1 MMHLKRITLPAGF
14 AALAISQAAARP
26 AAPVPVARNG
36 EKPRNVI
43 FILSDDHRYDFMGF
57 TGTVP
62 WLQTPALDRMAR
74 EGACLKN
81 AFVTT
86 SLSSPSRASIL
97 TGLFTHTHT
106 LVDNQAPKPDD
117 LVFFPQYLQQNG
129 YRTAFFGKWHMGNQD
144 DMPQPGF
151 DHWEGFRGQG
161 TYYNTVLNIN
171 GERVKFDPELY
182 STDILTD
189 HAIDFVRDNEEGPFF
204 IYLSYKSVHSG
215 FQPSPS
221 RKGMYKDEK
230 AVYPPSFN
238 VPEYGIPRLPSKDA
252 DGRPLAGRGWYGES
266 RLPDW
271 VKNQRESW
279 HGVDYQYHG
288 ALPYEEDFR
297 NYCETV
303 TSMDDA
309 IGRLL
314 DFLQAEG
321 LGESTLVIYMGDNGF
336 TWGEHG
342 LIDKRNFYEPSVR
355 VPMLAYCPE
364 LIPAG
369 RTVEEMVQN
378 IDVAPTIMAACGL
391 AKAPQM
397 CGESFLPLLKGG
409 TAADWAQAHLLRI
422 LLGICV
428 SPDSDRFRSAHRPLQ
443 IHPLP
448 RHLGHQRVLR
458 PAGRPLRDG
467 EPDRPSGAAGYDPL
481 AGQRPLRL
489 ARNDRRHADSAQ
501 TERLLPARRPSQCEN
516 LLNLY
521 SKTSPMNRLLAILL
535 CGTTLCTAAAASE
548 RNAPADQF
556 VNALRRLP
564 ARATSYSYSS
574 EQDALA
580 GDRTLSRIQSLDGVW
595 KFRFAEDVS
604 RSPADFWRPG
614 ADLTGWDEI
623 PVPSCWEMQGYGYPI
638 YTNVVYPFE
647 FKPPYITR
655 DNPTGCYVRTFSVPE
670 AWSGNRVTLH
680 FGGVYSGFYVWVNGA
695 LAGYAEDSCL
705 PSEFDITG
713 LLQPGENKLAVQV
726 FKWTDG
732 SYLEDADHWR
742 MAGIHREV
750 FLSAKP
756 DAAIGDF
763 GVRTIFDA
771 DMRDALLQIRPAID
785 LREGVSAAGWQLA
798 HGFTHPTEPL
808 PGVN

>member
-1 MMHLKRITLPAGF
+1 MNNRTLLTGLLGVST
-14 AALAISQAAARP
+14 AASAAAQTPAKVKAPQTRP
-26 AAPVPVARNG
+26 NIIIIYTDDMGIGDLSCTNTGWIETPAIDRLASQGLVMNNYYSAAPV
-36 EKPRNVI
+36 
-43 FILSDDHRYDFMGF
+43 
-57 TGTVP
+57 
-62 WLQTPALDRMAR
+62 
-74 EGACLKN
+74 
-81 AFVTT
+81 
-86 SLSSPSRASIL
+86 SSPSRVGL
-97 TGLFTHTHT
+97 TTGM
-106 LVDNQAPKPDD
+106 
-117 LVFFPQYLQQNG
+117 FPMEWGINTYLQARKGNAACEQADYLSADAPSMARILHDAG
-129 YRTAFFGKWHMGNQD
+129 YATGHFGKWHMGNQD

-171 GERVKFDPELY
+171 GERVKFDPKLY

-409 TAADWAQAHLLRI
+409 TAADWRKRI
-422 LLGICV
+422 YYEYYWEYAF
-428 SPDSDRFRSAHRPLQ
+428 P
-443 IHPLP
+443 
-448 RHLGHQRVLR
+448 
-458 PAGRPLRDG
+458 
-467 EPDRPSGAAGYDPL
+467 
-481 AGQRPLRL
+481 
-489 ARNDRRHADSAQ
+489 Q
-501 TERLLPARRPSQCEN
+501 T
-516 LLNLY
+516 
-521 SKTSPMNRLLAILL
+521 
-535 CGTTLCTAAAASE
+535 
-548 RNAPADQF
+548 
-556 VNALRRLP
+556 
-564 ARATSYSYSS
+564 
-574 EQDALA
+574 
-580 GDRTLSRIQSLDGVW
+580 
-595 KFRFAEDVS
+595 
-604 RSPADFWRPG
+604 
-614 ADLTGWDEI
+614 
-623 PVPSCWEMQGYGYPI
+623 
-638 YTNVVYPFE
+638 
-647 FKPPYITR
+647 
-655 DNPTGCYVRTFSVPE
+655 PTV
-670 AWSGNRVTLH
+670 
-680 FGGVYSGFYVWVNGA
+680 
-695 LAGYAEDSCL
+695 
-705 PSEFDITG
+705 
-713 LLQPGENKLAVQV
+713 
-726 FKWTDG
+726 
-732 SYLEDADHWR
+732 
-742 MAGIHREV
+742 
-750 FLSAKP
+750 
-756 DAAIGDF
+756 F
-763 GVRTIFDA
+763 GVRTDRYKYIRYHGIWDTNEFFD
-771 DMRDALLQIRPAID
+771 LQEDPYETVNLIDRPELQDTIRSLAND
-785 LREGVSAAGWQLA
+785 LYDWLETTGGMQIPLKRSVYYR
-798 HGFTHPTEPL
+798 HGDHRNAKTY
-808 PGVN
+808 

>member
-1 MMHLKRITLPAGF
+1 
-14 AALAISQAAARP
+14 
-26 AAPVPVARNG
+26 
-36 EKPRNVI
+36 
-43 FILSDDHRYDFMGF
+43 MGF

-288 ALPYEEDFR
+288 ALPYE
-297 NYCETV
+297 
-303 TSMDDA
+303 
-309 IGRLL
+309 
-314 DFLQAEG
+314 
-321 LGESTLVIYMGDNGF
+321 
-336 TWGEHG
+336 
-342 LIDKRNFYEPSVR
+342 PSVR

-409 TAADWAQAHLLRI
+409 TAADWRKRI
-422 LLGICV
+422 YYEYYWEYAF
-428 SPDSDRFRSAHRPLQ
+428 P
-443 IHPLP
+443 
-448 RHLGHQRVLR
+448 
-458 PAGRPLRDG
+458 
-467 EPDRPSGAAGYDPL
+467 
-481 AGQRPLRL
+481 
-489 ARNDRRHADSAQ
+489 Q
-501 TERLLPARRPSQCEN
+501 T
-516 LLNLY
+516 
-521 SKTSPMNRLLAILL
+521 
-535 CGTTLCTAAAASE
+535 
-548 RNAPADQF
+548 
-556 VNALRRLP
+556 
-564 ARATSYSYSS
+564 
-574 EQDALA
+574 
-580 GDRTLSRIQSLDGVW
+580 
-595 KFRFAEDVS
+595 
-604 RSPADFWRPG
+604 
-614 ADLTGWDEI
+614 
-623 PVPSCWEMQGYGYPI
+623 
-638 YTNVVYPFE
+638 
-647 FKPPYITR
+647 
-655 DNPTGCYVRTFSVPE
+655 PTV
-670 AWSGNRVTLH
+670 
-680 FGGVYSGFYVWVNGA
+680 
-695 LAGYAEDSCL
+695 
-705 PSEFDITG
+705 
-713 LLQPGENKLAVQV
+713 
-726 FKWTDG
+726 
-732 SYLEDADHWR
+732 
-742 MAGIHREV
+742 
-750 FLSAKP
+750 
-756 DAAIGDF
+756 F
-763 GVRTIFDA
+763 GVRTDRYKYIRYHGIWDTNEFFD
-771 DMRDALLQIRPAID
+771 LQEDPYETVNLIDRPELQDTIRSLAND
-785 LREGVSAAGWQLA
+785 LYDWLETTGGMQIPLKRSVYYR
-798 HGFTHPTEPL
+798 HGDHRNAKTY
-808 PGVN
+808 